1 MRMHEI
7 GLEVTSFVAAL
18 PRQYRVARGANRSLC
33 LGLCLEIL
41 VCFVAGSLL
50 AVEINVP
57 AVSQSA
63 KAPSTTPASLH
74 CVRNTRTNNR

>member
-50 AVEINVP
+50 SVEINVP